1 VSETVPPEG
10 GSLKERTARE
20 LRESLKAGDKVRLST
35 LRLLT
40 AAVKNREVEVRHE
53 LSDEE
58 FLEVVGKEA
67 KRRREA
73 VEAFRAAGREDRAA
87 AEAEEQ
93 AILEAYLPAGMSDE
107 EVDALIERAIAST
120 GASGAGDLGKV
131 MGQVMARAKGRVDG
145 RVVQARVRERLGA
158 S

>member
-10 GSLKERTARE
+10 ASLKERTARE
-20 LRESLKAGDKVRLST
+20 LREALKAGEKVRLST

-58 FLEVVGKEA
+58 FLEVVAKEA

-73 VEAFRAAGREDRAA
+73 VEAYREAGREDRAA

-93 AILEAYLPAGMSDE
+93 AILEAYLPAAMSDE
-107 EVDALIERAIAST
+107 EVDVLIEEAVAST
-120 GASGAGDLGKV
+120 GASGPGDLGKV

-145 RVVQARVRERLGA
+145 RVVQARVRERLAAG
-158 S
+158 

>member
-1 VSETVPPEG
+1 MVPTEG
-10 GSLKERTARE
+10 ANLKERTARE
-20 LRESLKAGDKVRLST
+20 LRESLRAGDKVRLST

-73 VEAFRAAGREDRAA
+73 VEAFQAAGREDRAA

-93 AILEAYLPAGMSDE
+93 AILEAYLPAALSDE
-107 EVDALIERAIAST
+107 EIDALIEEAVAST
-120 GASGAGDLGKV
+120 GASGPGDLGKV

-145 RVVQARVRERLGA
+145 RVVQARVRERLSPG
-158 S
+158 